1 MLVRSIPVSI
11 FIGYLFVD
19 QAITAPT
26 TALNA
31 ITIAAFRKYVLVSLI
46 QNGQVCNQSPEPS
59 LLIQFMM
66 EFTIHIQCVAVLVI

>member
-1 MLVRSIPVSI
+1 MLSDASLVLLDS
-11 FIGYLFVD
+11 FIRTWYIRFDIYGLPFVG

-46 QNGQVCNQSPEPS
+46 QNGQVCNQSREPGPF
-59 LLIQFMM
+59 I
-66 EFTIHIQCVAVLVI
+66 